1 MCNIKVTLNK
11 SRVCTGGRRVNNTLG
26 NAHSERVQRGY
37 RVGLIRERH
46 VTHERSCVTRRAVGL
61 WASSQ
66 IRTRNPV
73 VESSAVC
80 KKISL
85 PLYWLPNR
93 ILCMRV
99 YTCVPCRHSFS
110 MNHRGAFAI
119 RRSGWIHAVVTGHLI
134 SRTCLTG
141 LMYNSE
147 SIRWFNN

>member
-11 SRVCTGGRRVNNTLG
+11 RRVCTGGRRVNNTLG

-46 VTHERSCVTRRAVGL
+46 DTHERSCVTRRAVGL

-66 IRTRNPV
+66 IWTRNPV
-73 VESSAVC
+73 VESSVVC

-110 MNHRGAFAI
+110 MNHR
-119 RRSGWIHAVVTGHLI
+119 V
-134 SRTCLTG
+134 G
-141 LMYNSE
+141 LRHTPEWLDSCCGYWTLDKPYLLD
-147 SIRWFNN
+147 RLDVQQ